1 MCLYSKQV
9 EQFPVKTPVML
20 SKKWTKFFALNTQHQ
35 KKCLYFSF
43 KKYTVSRTVRMHWG
57 KLFVDTNWL
66 WELGRNKF
74 AQVKSTIV
82 HWIVL
87 THQEKCRSCD
97 ICGQS
102 YALHNYQSEPH
113 NLSPAGLVR
122 HITNLG
128 RCCKYPSHYCR
139 YIKSLT
145 HYSTTEICK
154 QDSTTT
160 FMFPS
165 IRTFSLCFE
174 PLWRIQVDLMRIR
187 SPPFYIDV
195 DPEKY
200 SWKLIKYSISIS

>member
-1 MCLYSKQV
+1 
-9 EQFPVKTPVML
+9 
-20 SKKWTKFFALNTQHQ
+20 
-35 KKCLYFSF
+35 
-43 KKYTVSRTVRMHWG
+43 MHWG

-74 AQVKSTIV
+74 AQVKSRIV

-139 YIKSLT
+139 YINTL
-145 HYSTTEICK
+145 YSTTEISK

-165 IRTFSLCFE
+165 IRTFSPCFKPVLADPGGFDADSE
-174 PLWRIQVDLMRIR
+174 
-187 SPPFYIDV
+187 PPFLYWCG
-195 DPEKY
+195 PR
-200 SWKLIKYSISIS
+200 KLFLKINKIYQSNE